1 MPNFNLV
8 IDTSNFKPF
17 DINPAL
23 QVLQDYRDAY
33 YRLED

>member
-1 MPNFNLV
+1 MPNYNIV

-23 QVLQDYRDAY
+23 TILGAY
-33 YRLED
+33 AEKRRKD